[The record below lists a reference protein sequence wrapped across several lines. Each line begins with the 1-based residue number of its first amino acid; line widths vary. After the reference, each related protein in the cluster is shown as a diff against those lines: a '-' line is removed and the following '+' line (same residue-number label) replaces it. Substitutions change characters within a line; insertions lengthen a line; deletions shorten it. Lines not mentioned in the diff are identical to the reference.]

1 MSSTKL
7 YIYTYFQTSEFLM
20 TSSDLILAFDA
31 TTQTGVHMNV
41 ISIHDMQQE
50 LVIGI
55 GQLAGKRLI
64 TKICKY
70 IKLNV

>member
-20 TSSDLILAFDA
+20 TSSDLTMAFDA
-31 TTQTGVHMNV
+31 TTQTGVRMNV

-55 GQLAGKRLI
+55 GQ
-64 TKICKY
+64 
-70 IKLNV
+70 